1 MRYGGGLLALAAEI
15 CTGHYDVLHVQG
27 FKDARYEIPL
37 YCKLK
42 RHCGILVHTV
52 HNLLPHE
59 ASPRDRR
66 LYGDFYRVCDLLVVH
81 NLYCRQLLMD
91 EYHLPPEKICV
102 TPHGSYTQISP
113 KEHQLHTEKTEFLP
127 LSPVSYFHPYMQ
139 PMPHTTYI
147 HHSVVEFHQLSS
159 IQSLHELLPEAKVFL
174 PEYTSDPI
182 FQPVCHSPQIHNFD
196 GNNSVL
202 RMYVCIHVPL
212 YEY

>member
-113 KEHQLHTEKTEFLP
+113 KEHQLHTEKRSF
-127 LSPVSYFHPYMQ
+127 Y
-139 PMPHTTYI
+139 
-147 HHSVVEFHQLSS
+147 SS
-159 IQSLHELLPEAKVFL
+159 ASCAAIRVW
-174 PEYTSDPI
+174 I
-182 FQPVCHSPQIHNFD
+182 FCWKLWPA
-196 GNNSVL
+196 
-202 RMYVCIHVPL
+202 
-212 YEY
+212 